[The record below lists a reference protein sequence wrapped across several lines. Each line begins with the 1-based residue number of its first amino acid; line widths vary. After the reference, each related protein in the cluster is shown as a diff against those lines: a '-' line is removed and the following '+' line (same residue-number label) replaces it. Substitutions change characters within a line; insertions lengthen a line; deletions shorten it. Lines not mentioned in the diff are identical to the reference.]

1 MNWVRK
7 LASKLRAEE
16 PAPAP
21 NRKLSKK
28 ERAAMRRLENRIGY
42 RFRDPVL
49 LEIALTHPSRLD
61 EKRAVGEDNQRLEF
75 LGDAV
80 LGMILADRL
89 FKLFPDEA
97 EGKLTQ
103 ARSILARGE
112 QLCKL
117 ARKLQIQQ
125 AILMSGSELRSK
137 GNERDSTL
145 EDALESLV
153 GAIYLDA
160 GMRAT
165 RKVVLQWHGDIEKTL
180 SKVLVDYNP
189 KGRLQEKVQA
199 ILGPGQ
205 VEYVVVKQEGPAH
218 HRCFT
223 VAVKIAGQK
232 QGAGIGSSKK
242 EAEEE
247 AARKALGSLERS
259 KGERKRRR

>member
-21 NRKLSKK
+21 KNQITKR
-28 ERAAMRRLENRIGY
+28 ERAALRKLEKRIGY
-42 RFRDPVL
+42 KFRDKGL
-49 LEIALTHPSRLD
+49 LEIALTHPSRVE
-61 EKRAVGEDNQRLEF
+61 EKRSVGEDNQRLEF

-80 LGMILADRL
+80 LGMILAERL
-89 FKLFPDEA
+89 FKLFPEED

-103 ARSILARGE
+103 ARSVLARGE

-117 ARKLQIQQ
+117 ARQLQIQK
-125 AILMSGSELRSK
+125 AILMNRGELQSK

-153 GAIYLDA
+153 GAIYLDS
-160 GMRAT
+160 GMRVT
-165 RKVVLQWHGDIEKTL
+165 RKVILAWHGDLEKTL
-180 SKVLVDYNP
+180 SQVLADYNP

-199 ILGPGQ
+199 LIGPDKI
-205 VEYVVVKQEGPAH
+205 EYVVLKQQGPAH
-218 HRCFT
+218 NRLFT
-223 VAVKIAGQK
+223 VVVKVAGRK
-232 QGAGIGSSKK
+232 QGEGKGSSKK

-247 AARKALGSLERS
+247 AARKALRSLERS
-259 KGERKRRR
+259 RRRRNR